1 MTLSLLNKILL
12 DEIYAQEL
20 FFPRL
25 PAEVVQIV
33 LVFWN
38 DCDAESHDLG
48 TCLKDQQNQ
57 VAITKHP
64 SEYQEG
70 EGTVV
75 W

>member
-33 LVFWN
+33 PVFWN

-64 SEYQEG
+64 SEY
-70 EGTVV
+70 
-75 W
+75 